1 MRISSFSINIYFSY
15 KKQPSNKDIQKV
27 KTFKVKNDIVF
38 KKLPPNPGKIG
49 KVLFVCLFGLV
60 VIVCLFFFIAV
71 DNQMI
76 YWTRS
81 LPGLEAQL
89 CFFFFFNTSVLFVSG
104 IFEQFETQLLK
115 TCFHMTISW
124 NFYSHNLHYLRF
136 PQSFWCSQ

>member
-1 MRISSFSINIYFSY
+1 MTESS
-15 KKQPSNKDIQKV
+15 
-27 KTFKVKNDIVF
+27 KNY
-38 KKLPPNPGKIG
+38 PPNPGKIG

-136 PQSFWCSQ
+136 PQSLWCSQWKKNHSCSDFLYHPQHVLG